1 MTLSSLK
8 IGDLIVR
15 AKGIVSTHYLVYLG
29 KKLCVHMVAENQL
42 GHGVRIVTLD
52 EALNGNNIIRF
63 EPFGGQEHERM
74 MVHERVNNLLG
85 KTYNLIA
92 FNCEHFARLIA
103 EGKVESKQVKKA
115 SNAAIV
121 LGLGLLAIGASKG
134 NKALMW
140 LAGLF
145 LLLGA
150 LGHFSQRNNQ

>member
-15 AKGIVSTHYLVYLG
+15 AKGIVTTHYLVYLG
-29 KKLCVHMVAENQL
+29 KRLGVHMVAENQR

-52 EALNGNNIIRF
+52 EALNGNSIIRF
-63 EPFGGQEHERM
+63 EPFGGQEHERN
-74 MVHERVNNLLG
+74 MVHERVNSLLG
-85 KTYNLIA
+85 KAYDLIA

-103 EGKVESKQVKKA
+103 EGKLESKQVKKA
-115 SNAAIV
+115 SDVAITG
-121 LGLGLLAIGASKG
+121 GLGLLALGASKK

-140 LAGLF
+140 VGGLATLAGV
-145 LLLGA
+145 